1 MSYSTITI
9 FSDHTDLSQRSTSFA
24 VSLLIHSFAFGVLFF
39 GLIYT
44 PRIVNGPESER
55 YIVRQLVLRTP
66 SSKMQRSLGTYMHP
80 DSQGSA
86 SAALSAADAIA
97 AYLQATRK
105 IENAAAE
112 SHILFQP
119 EIRSHLMPLHE
130 TLIPSF
136 IIWMPSSVQVKD
148 IVAPFAT
155 KPRTADVSPSVSSPN
170 EELRAAN
177 LAIRS
182 TDHPVSD
189 RQPLPGTSSP
199 VRVQDPDLVRMTP
212 LTVAQVSDKSTPAA
226 VMSLSDLRMTD
237 GAAILPPTNQTAV
250 SKTQDA
256 STQSQATNSST
267 DNEHSTGRA
276 GVTQTNQGSIDKP
289 VAHGLGTARG
299 NGDAFG
305 QGSQLSA
312 TLVTLA
318 KNGHFEAVV
327 VGASLEDQ
335 FPAMEGFWNGRLLYT
350 AYLHVGLAHS
360 WILQYSLPRSDTAAS
375 AGSLARLESPWPY
388 SIVRPD
394 LAPASINAE
403 ALLIKGFISQEGRF
417 EALSLIFPPSFPLA
431 QFVLNCLRQ
440 WQFRPAFQNGQPAR
454 VEVLL
459 IIPDSE

>member
-44 PRIVNGPESER
+44 PRIVNDLQSER
-55 YIVRQLVLRTP
+55 YTVRQLVLRTP
-66 SSKMQRSLGTYMHP
+66 SSRMQRPLGTYMQP
-80 DSQGSA
+80 DSQDSA
-86 SAALSAADAIA
+86 SAAPSGADAIA

-105 IENAAAE
+105 IENAEAV
-112 SHILFQP
+112 SHMLLQP
-119 EIRSHLMPLHE
+119 EVRPR
-130 TLIPSF
+130 LIPLYETPIPAF

-155 KPRTADVSPSVSSPN
+155 KPRTANVTPSVSAPN
-170 EELRAAN
+170 EESRAAN

-189 RQPLPGTSSP
+189 RKPLPGTSSP
-199 VRVQDPDLVRMTP
+199 VRVQDPDLVRLTP
-212 LTVAQVSDKSTPAA
+212 LTVAQVSDKPTPTA

-237 GAAILPPTNQTAV
+237 GVVILPPTNGTAA
-250 SKTQDA
+250 SKTQGA
-256 STQSQATNSST
+256 PTQSQATNPST

-276 GVTQTNQGSIDKP
+276 GVTQTNQGSIDQP
-289 VAHGLGTARG
+289 VAHGLGPARG
-299 NGDAFG
+299 NGDAFD

-312 TLVTLA
+312 TLVNLA
-318 KNGHFEAVV
+318 KNGHFESVV

-335 FPAMEGFWNGRLLYT
+335 FPEMEGFWNGRLLYT

-360 WILQYSLPRSDTAAS
+360 WILQYSLPRSDTAAA
-375 AGSLARLESPWPY
+375 AGNVARLESPWPY

-394 LAPASINAE
+394 FGPGSINAD
-403 ALLIKGFISQEGRF
+403 ALMVKGFISQEGRF
-417 EALSLIFPPSFPLA
+417 ESLSLIFPQSYSLA
-431 QFVLNCLRQ
+431 QFMLNCLRQ
-440 WQFRPAFQNGQPAR
+440 WQFRPAFQNGQPTR